1 VVMIIVEEIVL
12 FSVKHMKDFSKNMTV
27 RIRQIFKNMTVRK
40 KTNIQKRLNRERIKK
55 FEKILFK

>member
-1 VVMIIVEEIVL
+1 MIIVEEIVL
-12 FSVKHMKDFSKNMTV
+12 FSVKHMTDFSKNMTV

>member
-1 VVMIIVEEIVL
+1 MT
-12 FSVKHMKDFSKNMTV
+12 DFSKNMTV